1 MQKEKLAMEERIQK
15 EKLEQTEKERHNN
28 SRMEELEMQNKVK
41 AKLLDLG
48 TGFDVT
54 KHIRLFPSFQE
65 KEIDKYFLHFEK
77 VAEYIKW
84 PIEHWTSLLQSVVI
98 DKAREIYI
106 QLCLAQSSVYY
117 KVKESILNAYEL
129 IPGAYKQK
137 FRNCRKEDD
146 QTHVEFAR
154 TKEQL
159 FDRWCPSKKIGSDY
173 PKLRQLVLVQWSKR
187 SINSDVMSF
196 LDAKENE
203 ILEKGARLAD
213 EYTLTH
219 KVSFVKKANPKK
231 LFYPPSGL
239 KPSPSL

>member
-98 DKAREIYI
+98 GKAREIYI
-106 QLCLAQSSVYY
+106 QLCLEQSSVYD
-117 KVKESILNAYEL
+117 KVKESIFNAYEL
-129 IPGAYKQK
+129 IPGPISRNLGTAEKKMTRRMLNLLEQK
-137 FRNCRKEDD
+137 NNYLTDGALQRK
-146 QTHVEFAR
+146 
-154 TKEQL
+154 
-159 FDRWCPSKKIGSDY
+159 
-173 PKLRQLVLVQWSKR
+173 
-187 SINSDVMSF
+187 
-196 LDAKENE
+196 
-203 ILEKGARLAD
+203 
-213 EYTLTH
+213 
-219 KVSFVKKANPKK
+219 
-231 LFYPPSGL
+231 
-239 KPSPSL
+239 